1 MVILSSFWKDV
12 IINLLNNWIFG
23 IINIMDIQI
32 KSSRAILA
40 TDNAVKKLKELKSQ
54 ESSDDSFLRMGV
66 KPGGCSGFSYEMF
79 FDTDKFEGDVI
90 EEYDGVNI
98 VVDGQSLEHVKGAT
112 LDYKEGLMETG
123 FSIDNP
129 NVSRTCG
136 CGNSFS

>member
-1 MVILSSFWKDV
+1 
-12 IINLLNNWIFG
+12 
-23 IINIMDIQI
+23 MDLQI
-32 KSSRAILA
+32 KSSRVVLA
-40 TDNAVKKLKELKSQ
+40 TESAVRKLKELKEA

-66 KPGGCSGFSYEMF
+66 KPGGCSGLSYEMF
-79 FDTDKFEGDVI
+79 FDTEKSENDFTEQYGEVS
-90 EEYDGVNI
+90 I
-98 VVDGQSLEHVKGAT
+98 VVDNQSVDHIRGAT

>member
-1 MVILSSFWKDV
+1 
-12 IINLLNNWIFG
+12 
-23 IINIMDIQI
+23 MDIQI

-40 TDNAVKKLKELKSQ
+40 TDSAVKKLKELKSE

-79 FDTDKFEGDVI
+79 FDTDKFDGDVI

-112 LDYKEGLMETG
+112 LDYKEGLMESG
-123 FSIDNP
+123 SSIDNP

>member
-1 MVILSSFWKDV
+1 MFFCY
-12 IINLLNNWIFG
+12 NLD
-23 IINIMDIQI
+23 MDIQI
-32 KSSRAILA
+32 KSSRAVLA
-40 TDNAVKKLKELKSQ
+40 TDSAVKKLVELKS
-54 ESSDDSFLRMGV
+54 EETSDDSFLRMGV
-66 KPGGCSGFSYEMF
+66 KPGGCSGYSYEMF
-79 FDTDKFEGDVI
+79 FDTDKFDGDVI

-98 VVDGQSLEHVKGAT
+98 VVDGQSLEHIKGAT

>member
-1 MVILSSFWKDV
+1 
-12 IINLLNNWIFG
+12 
-23 IINIMDIQI
+23 MDLQI
-32 KSSRAILA
+32 KSSRIVLA
-40 TDNAVKKLKELKSQ
+40 TESAVKKLNELKMA
-54 ESSDDSFLRMGV
+54 EDVDDSFLRMGV
-66 KPGGCSGFSYEMF
+66 KPGGCSGYSYEMY
-79 FDTDKFEGDVI
+79 FDTEKLEGDSI

-98 VVDGQSLEHVKGAT
+98 VVDSESVNHIQGAT

>member
-1 MVILSSFWKDV
+1 MFFCY
-12 IINLLNNWIFG
+12 NLG
-23 IINIMDIQI
+23 MDIQI
-32 KSSRAILA
+32 KSSRAVLA
-40 TDNAVKKLKELKSQ
+40 TDNAVKKLVELKS
-54 ESSDDSFLRMGV
+54 EETSDDSFLRMGV
-66 KPGGCSGFSYEMF
+66 KPGGCSGYSYEMF
-79 FDTDKFEGDVI
+79 FDTDKFDGDVI

-98 VVDGQSLEHVKGAT
+98 VVDGQSLEHIKGAT